1 MIDLNERISEKKNF
15 FNRLIFVYI
24 FFGFLFLYL
33 IYKTFSLQVSSYTDY
48 EIASLKN
55 KTREI
60 LLQPRRGIIY
70 DRNGEIITNN
80 VPSYNL
86 IIKPSEVKD
95 LDSVLLNIR
104 QIIDISD
111 SQIDN
116 IKDSY
121 KTKKKLNRELVLKKD
136 LSNEEIAKFEVRKY
150 RFPNLFIAERY
161 SRESKYPNLFSH
173 SVGYVGNTSEDNIEE
188 ILSLQNLRP
197 KETIFKYSNGY
208 MSGKTGLEYVYD
220 KELRGLYGK
229 KIFEVDASGKLL
241 KERETIKA
249 IDGKDIHT
257 SLDLKAQQVAH
268 QQLNNRRGA
277 VVAIDL
283 RNGSIVSYISSPS
296 FSVNDITNGLSQDDF
311 DKLIYDKNKPFFDRA
326 GQGRYSPAST
336 IKPAIGLF
344 GLEKNLIDWE
354 FTIQDIGFFE
364 LPEDGRI
371 YRGWKKGGHGRINLQ
386 DAIIESS
393 NTFFFSLAYQ
403 TEVEEL
409 IEYLSNF
416 GFGQNVCSDCFFPD
430 KGLLPSPAWKM
441 NTHNFGWFKG
451 DTVNLGV
458 GQGYLS
464 ATPLQLAYYSAF
476 LANKGSIDS
485 LSFVQDNK
493 IKTKKKFISNN
504 IKDNDWRRIHH
515 SMIGVIESPRGTA
528 GRLRNL
534 KEYSIAAKSGTVELV
549 STETKEDYKII
560 RETEGKRDHAIIV
573 AFGPMPEPKYAVSVV
588 IENGESGGSVAG
600 PVAIAVLNSLIKNE

>member
-150 RFPNLFIAERY
+150 RYPNLFIAERY

-197 KETIFKYSNGY
+197 KETIFKYSGGY

-249 IDGKDIHT
+249 TDGKDIHT

-311 DKLIYDKNKPFFDRA
+311 DKLIHDKNKPFFDRA

-476 LANKGSIDS
+476 LANKGSVDRF
-485 LSFVQDNK
+485 SFVEDNK

-504 IKDNDWRRIHH
+504 IKDNDWKKIHH

-600 PVAIAVLNSLIKNE
+600 PVAIAVLNSLINDE

>member
-95 LDSVLLNIR
+95 LDSVILNIR

-136 LSNEEIAKFEVRKY
+136 LSNEEIAKFEVRRY
-150 RFPNLFIAERY
+150 RYPNLFIAERY

-249 IDGKDIHT
+249 TDGKDIHT

-311 DKLIYDKNKPFFDRA
+311 DKLIHDKNKPFFDRA

-476 LANKGSIDS
+476 LANKGSVDRF
-485 LSFVQDNK
+485 SFVEDNK

-504 IKDNDWRRIHH
+504 IKDNDWKKIHH